1 MLINL
6 SNHPYSLWSDKQKK
20 AASLYG
26 ECIDLPFPQIDAMAD
41 ELNIKEI
48 VDQYFTKIQTQAAGS
63 PVTVHLMGEMTFSF
77 SLIKRLQQSG
87 IPCIA
92 ATSAR
97 QVKDFGSGR
106 KEIVFKFKRFRK
118 YF

>member
-1 MLINL
+1 
-6 SNHPYSLWSDKQKK
+6 
-20 AASLYG
+20 
-26 ECIDLPFPQIDAMAD
+26 MAD
-41 ELNIKEI
+41 EANIKEI
-48 VDQYFTKIQTQAAGS
+48 VDQYFTKIQAQAANN

-77 SLIKRLQQSG
+77 SLIEKLQQSD

-97 QVKDFGSGR
+97 QVKDLGGGR
-106 KEIVFKFKRFRK
+106 KEIIFNFKRFRK